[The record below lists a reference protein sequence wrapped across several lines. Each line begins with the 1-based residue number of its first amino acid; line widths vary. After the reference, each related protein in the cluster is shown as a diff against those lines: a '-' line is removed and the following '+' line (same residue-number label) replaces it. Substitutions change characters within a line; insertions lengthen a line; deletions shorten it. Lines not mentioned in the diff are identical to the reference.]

1 MGNME
6 SCCQK
11 RQQKWVHPCIRGEY
25 NLLGQAPAGGK
36 GSPPHPRGILFIPLT
51 TISLHRF
58 TPASAGNIS
67 YLSFFG
73 GLLQV
78 HPRIRGEYYF
88 PANWFASIIG
98 SPPHPRGIFIFS
110 HIDINFVRFTPA
122 SAGNIL
128 NRTTGNTSSQVHPRI
143 RGEY

>member
-78 HPRIRGEYYF
+78 HPRIRGEYVCIF
-88 PANWFASIIG
+88 LFIRHVLG
-98 SPPHPRGIFIFS
+98 SPPHPRGIFFRMS
-110 HIDINFVRFTPA
+110 AINNKRRFTPA
-122 SAGNIL
+122 SAGNITFQQIGSHL
-128 NRTTGNTSSQVHPRI
+128 
-143 RGEY
+143 